1 MSQFRQIKD
10 KLFIG
15 PQPTAQDLDEARQQG
30 IKTVIDL
37 RLPSV
42 TETSNRD
49 LAQSRGLG
57 YVNMPVDKE
66 NLSAASIGDLEA
78 AMQEQAG
85 PFLIHCAT
93 GARAALLLSLS
104 EAKQKN
110 WSREQAFEHARSLGY
125 DLTTSPAFSNFVAQ
139 TVG

>member
-1 MSQFRQIKD
+1 MSQFRQIKG

-15 PQPTAQDLDEARQQG
+15 PQPTAQDLDDARQQG

-37 RLPSV
+37 RPPSE

-57 YVNMPVDKE
+57 YVNIPVDKD
-66 NLSAASIGDLEA
+66 NLSAAWIGELET
-78 AMQEQAG
+78 AMQEQTG

-93 GARAALLLSLS
+93 GARAVLLLSLS

-110 WSREQAFEHARSLGY
+110 WSREQTFEHARSLGH
-125 DLTTSPAFSNFVAQ
+125 DLTTSPAFSDFVAR